1 MQIIDL
7 IIPERVKVGVTLRS
21 KKRLLETAA
30 SVLAGD
36 GSELDARAIYS
47 CLCKREKIGSTGLGY
62 GVAIPHGRMAD
73 AETAVGAFIRLREP
87 IEFDSPDF
95 KPVDLVFAMVVPE
108 HFQDEHLVLLA
119 QLAEM
124 FDDVSQRQKLRDID
138 DPEEALAAIEA
149 WQK

>member
-7 IIPERVKVGVTLRS
+7 LAPERVQVGVTVRS

-30 SVLAGD
+30 TVLAGD
-36 GSELDARAIYS
+36 EGELEARSVYS
-47 CLCKREKIGSTGLGY
+47 CLCDREKIGSTGLGY
-62 GVAIPHGRMAD
+62 GVAIPHGRMAETD
-73 AETAVGAFIRLREP
+73 TAVGAFLRLREP
-87 IEFDSPDF
+87 IQFDSPDL

-108 HFQDEHLVLLA
+108 HFHDEHLVLLA

-124 FDDVSQRQKLRDID
+124 FDDVSQRQRLRDIN
-138 DPEEALAAIEA
+138 DPTEILDLIES